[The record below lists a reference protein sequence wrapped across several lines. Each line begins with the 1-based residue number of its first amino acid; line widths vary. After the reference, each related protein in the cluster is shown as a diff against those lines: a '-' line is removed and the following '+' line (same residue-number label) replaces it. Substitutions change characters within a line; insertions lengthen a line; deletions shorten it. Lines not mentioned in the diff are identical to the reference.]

1 MFEFKMS
8 VEVILRPFD
17 SEVHF
22 EAIFPRETKL
32 IFQALAVF
40 QMLTTTS

>member
-22 EAIFPRETKL
+22 EAIFLVKPNLFFKH
-32 IFQALAVF
+32 
-40 QMLTTTS
+40 